1 MTCIALQS
9 PVVSRVC
16 AFLKSPRGRGGVC
29 AARGAA
35 AVQPPPRR
43 GEASTPRGTRS
54 LPQVPVLSPSPP
66 RPVLARTLPP
76 PQRTPGVR
84 TRRGSLHGV
93 ASFLFV
99 ASSYLS
105 VGGVPRRRRSNDR
118 DRGPRGRR
126 AHTRGARGGGLR
138 QVRARRQGRGELL
151 RRCLLLQLL
160 QALQV
165 LQAAAAAAAARREA
179 GQHGAV
185 RATARR
191 MVEGTQSG
199 DGVPHRSRA
208 LRGAGGQVPALPQGK
223 RDASRDF
230 APLCAARCCVAS
242 PAVSLAACARRG
254 GVCGSAVAVAAPRN
268 PSRRRVSGPP
278 AAQWVHPVP
287 LVRALALLASLPMPP
302 AATPSD

>member
-1 MTCIALQS
+1 M
-9 PVVSRVC
+9 
-16 AFLKSPRGRGGVC
+16 C

-84 TRRGSLHGV
+84 TRRGSLHFYCHDCSTI
-93 ASFLFV
+93 ARHH
-99 ASSYLS
+99 LS

-126 AHTRGARGGGLR
+126 AHARGARGGGLR

-230 APLCAARCCVAS
+230 APLCASRCCVAS

>member
-84 TRRGSLHGV
+84 TRRGSLHFYCHDCSTI
-93 ASFLFV
+93 ARHH
-99 ASSYLS
+99 LS

-126 AHTRGARGGGLR
+126 AHARGARGGGLR

-151 RRCLLLQLL
+151 RRCLLLQVL
-160 QALQV
+160 QL